1 MNSRHYAPLVSFR
14 GQPGNER
21 ALPYVYQH
29 TCSPTCWGDLSSGD
43 EVCPSV
49 KSRSEGNR
57 SEVRTSLLSV
67 TLSGLLIRELMPS
80 RWEKGGPMEGY
91 EPRRCSSWNSGGGG
105 MIGSIVGKKSK
116 LNGPNGSNGYGSG
129 GGSPFIGALSLMW
142 GPLFRRCWEDINWP
156 SDLEVLC
163 GSNPGNM
170 WGVTGDFGVL

>member
-1 MNSRHYAPLVSFR
+1 MDSRHYILLVSFR
-14 GQPGNER
+14 DQPGNEP
-21 ALPYVYQH
+21 ALPYMYQH

-67 TLSGLLIRELMPS
+67 TLSGLLIWELMPS

-105 MIGSIVGKKSK
+105 MIGSICGEEIKAQWSQWFKWIWFGRWK
-116 LNGPNGSNGYGSG
+116 
-129 GGSPFIGALSLMW
+129 IT
-142 GPLFRRCWEDINWP
+142 WEQNSAW
-156 SDLEVLC
+156 SVFF
-163 GSNPGNM
+163 
-170 WGVTGDFGVL
+170 V